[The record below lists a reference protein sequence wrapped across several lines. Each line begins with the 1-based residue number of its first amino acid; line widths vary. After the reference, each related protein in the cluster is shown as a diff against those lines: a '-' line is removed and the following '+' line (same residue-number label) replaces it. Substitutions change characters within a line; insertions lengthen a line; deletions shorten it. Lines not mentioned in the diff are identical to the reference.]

1 MSGVAQ
7 SVRPKGCAD
16 RLRPALP
23 RVQELLA
30 SALGEVVNGSL
41 GDAILEVSVDPT
53 KGELLALGFAC
64 LTEETVGEASIVA
77 VVVGDANAVFG
88 GKALKGALCVDG
100 FLAGEV
106 ACHQINK
113 LEAGIMIH
121 KSGGIPIACLGE
133 YPLRLAIETWLC

>member
-1 MSGVAQ
+1 MLDGRDCRR
-7 SVRPKGCAD
+7 SVH
-16 RLRPALP
+16 
-23 RVQELLA
+23 
-30 SALGEVVNGSL
+30 
-41 GDAILEVSVDPT
+41 
-53 KGELLALGFAC
+53 
-64 LTEETVGEASIVA
+64 VA

-106 ACHQINK
+106 ACHQINE

-133 YPLRLAIETWLC
+133 YPLRLAIVAWRC

>member
-1 MSGVAQ
+1 
-7 SVRPKGCAD
+7 
-16 RLRPALP
+16 
-23 RVQELLA
+23 VQELLV

-53 KGELLALGFAC
+53 KGELLALGFTC

-106 ACHQINK
+106 ACHQ
-113 LEAGIMIH
+113 
-121 KSGGIPIACLGE
+121 
-133 YPLRLAIETWLC
+133 